1 MGIFSRMTDIVN
13 SNLNALLDR
22 AEDPAKMIRL
32 IIQEMEETL
41 VEVRASSARIIAD
54 KKTAQRKLDHL
65 LEQAQSWEDKAALAL
80 SKDRED
86 LARAALQEHANL
98 NEEAAHMEAELTAAD
113 EHLAQLT
120 DEVAQ
125 LQSKL
130 NDAKAKQKA
139 LLVREQ
145 SVQNRIRVKEQNNRS
160 ALDAAFAKFDK
171 FERRMDNL
179 EGQLEAMDLANDQNL
194 AAQINAL
201 EEDERINDALAKLKA
216 KQNKQAQ

>member
-1 MGIFSRMTDIVN
+1 MGIFSRMADIVN
-13 SNLNALLDR
+13 SNLNSLLDH

-41 VEVRASSARIIAD
+41 VEVRSSSARIIAD
-54 KKTAQRKLDHL
+54 KKTAHRKL
-65 LEQAQSWEDKAALAL
+65 EQMQTQAQSWEEKAVLAL

-86 LARAALQEHANL
+86 LARAALQEQANL
-98 NEEAAHMEAELTAAD
+98 NEEALRIEVELSAAD
-113 EHLAQLT
+113 EHLTQLG
-120 DEVAQ
+120 EEIGQ

-139 LLVREQ
+139 LLVREKT
-145 SVQNRIRVKEQNNRS
+145 VQERIRFKQQSNRS
-160 ALDAAFAKFDK
+160 ALDNAFAKFEK

-179 EGQLEAMDLANDQNL
+179 EGQLEAMDLGNEGDL

-201 EEDERINDALAKLKA
+201 EEDERINEALAKLKA
-216 KQNKQAQ
+216 KQAQ

>member
-1 MGIFSRMTDIVN
+1 MGIFSRMADIVN

-86 LARAALQEHANL
+86 LARAALQEQANL
-98 NEEAAHMEAELTAAD
+98 NEEAAHMESELSAAD

-145 SVQNRIRVKEQNNRS
+145 SVQNRIRVKEQSNRS

-179 EGQLEAMDLANDQNL
+179 EGQLEAMDLANDQDL

-216 KQNKQAQ
+216 KKNKQAQ